1 MARILALPMLGAFGQ
16 GGAVCPPAYLP
27 LITTM
32 CVCSSLLM
40 LLLPALAAQAGPV
53 AACLRSAGWAAT
65 CVCEPCSTC
74 AAHLLQATLSA
85 LARLARLAR
94 DAAVGADARLG
105 N

>member
-1 MARILALPMLGAFGQ
+1 MARILALPMVGAFGQ

-53 AACLRSAGWAAT
+53 AACLRSAGWVPS
-65 CVCEPCSTC
+65 CDP
-74 AAHLLQATLSA
+74 
-85 LARLARLAR
+85 
-94 DAAVGADARLG
+94 
-105 N
+105 NPNP